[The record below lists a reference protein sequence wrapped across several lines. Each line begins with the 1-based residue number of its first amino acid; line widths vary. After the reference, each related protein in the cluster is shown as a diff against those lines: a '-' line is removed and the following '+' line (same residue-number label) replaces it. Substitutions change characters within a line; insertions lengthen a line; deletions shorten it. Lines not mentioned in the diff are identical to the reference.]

1 MWLEWMNDFYEQT
14 DKFEVTLDYLATK
27 DIEMYNVLYNDKPI
41 LDYTKLTLLEKILY
55 KIRGVLCEKL

>member
-1 MWLEWMNDFYEQT
+1 MWLEWMNDFYQQT

-27 DIEMYNVLYNDKPI
+27 DIEMYNALYNDKPI

-55 KIRGVLCEKL
+55 KIRGGKCVCF